1 MVSGMWKRVG
11 ISIRYFRYLFQAS
24 GPHAIHSPFVFELM
38 QQVLRD
44 KSGYDPWLPIENL
57 RRSLRA
63 DPRSIAV
70 RDFGAG
76 PLGGKGSPQRI
87 SKIARIAAKPSKYGK
102 LLFRIARHFKPD
114 SILELGTSLG
124 LSTAYLSASCPDAR
138 VITLEGSPETA
149 RIAGENLKSL
159 GLQKVQVVV
168 GEFGETLP
176 EILSSLDRL
185 GLVFLDGNHK
195 KEPTLQ
201 YFHWC
206 LSKATPYS
214 IFILDDIH
222 WSREMEEAWK
232 EVTGHDSVTLSI
244 DLFFLGLV
252 FFRKEFRS
260 KEHFILRV

>member
-1 MVSGMWKRVG
+1 MWKRVG

-102 LLFRIARHFKPD
+102 LLFRIA
-114 SILELGTSLG
+114 
-124 LSTAYLSASCPDAR
+124 
-138 VITLEGSPETA
+138 PETA